1 MIRVN
6 LSHLLPL
13 LLLVF
18 FASCTKKYKIEG
30 SSSITSLDGKML
42 FLKSYKGGQWINVDS
57 AEVIHGLFTMKGK
70 IDSAMLVSL
79 YIDGESIMPLVLENG
94 KMEVSIT
101 DSQLDAKGTPLNE
114 ALYEFLAKRN
124 TFEVS
129 ISELDSKEA
138 RMVMDGADLSE
149 VHDQLSK
156 ESAVLVKQM
165 NDYIKDFISTNYN
178 NVLGPGVFM
187 MLCSSLPYPVMTPQI
202 EEIVN
207 NAPPSFQNNPLIK
220 DFLSKAKEN
229 MQLID
234 EHRRMEESI
243 AIKQQNQGNSTLP

>member
-13 LLLVF
+13 LLLLV

-57 AEVIHGLFTMKGK
+57 ADVIHGLFTMKGK
-70 IDSAMLVSL
+70 VDSAMLVTL
-79 YIDGESIMPLVLENG
+79 YIDGESIMPLVLEDG
-94 KMEVSIT
+94 KMDVSIT
-101 DSQLDAKGTPLNE
+101 DSQLDARGTPLND
-114 ALYEFLAKRN
+114 ALYSFLAKRN
-124 TFEVS
+124 AFELG

-138 RMVMDGADLSE
+138 RMVMDGADLTE

-156 ESAVLVKQM
+156 ENAILVKKM
-165 NDYIKDFISTNYN
+165 NDYVKDFISTNYN

-202 EEIVN
+202 EEIIN
-207 NAPPSFQNNPLIK
+207 NAPPTFQNNPLIR
-220 DFLSKAKEN
+220 DFLVKAKEN

-234 EHRRMEESI
+234 EHRRMEENI
-243 AIKQQNQGNSTLP
+243 AIKQQNQGDVKLP